1 MPVPWLI
8 EKLAQPIIGALENDV
23 SEMYS
28 YGEKITEIPLPVP
41 PATALVDAAIDLFSH
56 MVIDQPV
63 KIQESAFALIA
74 ASVGDGNLVRNAA
87 RKAAVINNI
96 VIALCQALPTRAY
109 RGFKGVNES
118 EGVRSLIL
126 EILKVYWVVMSNL

>member
-1 MPVPWLI
+1 MLVPWLI

-28 YGEKITEIPLPVP
+28 YGEKIIEIPLPVP

-96 VIALCQALPTRAY
+96 VIALSQALPTHTH

-118 EGVRSLIL
+118 ERVRSLIL

>member
-1 MPVPWLI
+1 MAD
-8 EKLAQPIIGALENDV
+8 EKVAQPIIGALENDV

-28 YGEKITEIPLPVP
+28 HGERITEMPLPVP
-41 PATALVDAAIDLFSH
+41 PATALVDAAIDLFSL

-74 ASVGDGNLVRNAA
+74 ASVGDGNLVRNAG
-87 RKAAVINNI
+87 RKAAVTNNI
-96 VIALCQALPTRAY
+96 VIALSQALPSHAY

-118 EGVRSLIL
+118 DRLRNLIL
-126 EILKVYWVVMSNL
+126 EILKV